1 MKAGSGCA
9 MALAIA
15 LASTGAQA
23 ATATLT
29 QGGNLNLGTAASGD
43 PSPDAVND
51 MQGYAA
57 GAMTAIQML
66 NNAVWTYS
74 SSPSYATSNLS
85 EAQNSSYSASLNWI
99 PSDYSMMG
107 TVYYIRT
114 GTLPNVKFFKLH
126 TNGTN
131 NASGLPLL
139 WDYLGAGVPSPPVSN
154 FSFSSYDL
162 ITDFT
167 DTSTGGTPVSWSWTF
182 GDGGTSSSQ
191 SPRHRYAGA
200 GTRSACLQAGNSGGN
215 GANACKSVAVS
226 TRPSTLVAVNGSFD
240 LDGDSTADMQ
250 VQTEA
255 CTYPNKLHMLNGAK
269 YTLLYKDYRTI
280 TVSDVGGGPVST
292 GDFCVNVD
300 YLEGFLVKVSSGA
313 IYRAWTAANDA
324 GGIRLEY
331 ALLQAAP
338 PPPPVSNFSFASY
351 DLIVQFT
358 DTSSNSPNGWSWTF
372 GDGGTDTLQGPR
384 YRYATAGTRSACL
397 TASNSGGNGNQAC
410 QSVAVSLRPSSV
422 VATASGF
429 DFESDGKADLLVSA
443 SGGCPVPNKLT
454 PQNGALYSL
463 LYKDYRNVTVADA
476 SAAQY
481 STSAGGFCVDVDYEQ
496 AFLVLSSFGAVY
508 RVWTA
513 ANDAGTVRFEYSLL
527 LAQERLFANGFQ

>member
-1 MKAGSGCA
+1 MFAMKGFA

-15 LASTGAQA
+15 LIPLAAQA
-23 ATATLT
+23 TTGTLT

-43 PSPDAVND
+43 PSPDATND

-74 SSPSYATSNLS
+74 SSASYAASNLS
-85 EAQNSSYSASLNWI
+85 EAQNSTYSASLNWI

-114 GTLPNVKFFKLH
+114 GSLPNVKFFKLH

-131 NASGLPLL
+131 NASGLPML
-139 WDYLGAGVPSPPVSN
+139 WDYLGAGVPNPPVSN

-167 DTSTGGTPVSWSWTF
+167 DTSSGGTPVSWSWTF
-182 GDGGTSSSQ
+182 GDGDVSSSQ
-191 SPRHRYAGA
+191 SPRHRYTGA
-200 GTRSACLQAGNSGGN
+200 GTRSACLTAGNSGGN
-215 GANACKSVAVS
+215 GANTCKNVSVS
-226 TRPSTLVAVNGSFD
+226 TRPSILVAVNGSFD

-255 CTYPNKLHMLNGAK
+255 CPYPNKLHMQNGAK

-280 TVSDVGGGPVST
+280 TVSDVGGGPIST
-292 GDFCVNVD
+292 GDFCLNVD
-300 YLEGFLVKVSSGA
+300 YLEGFLVKASGGS
-313 IYRAWTAANDA
+313 IYRAWTAGNDA
-324 GGIRLEY
+324 SGIRLEY

-338 PPPPVSNFSFASY
+338 PPPPVSNFTFATY

-384 YRYATAGTRSACL
+384 YRYTSAGMRSACL

-410 QSVAVSLRPSSV
+410 KSVSVSLQPSSV
-422 VATASGF
+422 VSTGAGI
-429 DFESDGKADLLVSA
+429 DFESDGKVDLLVSA

-454 PQNGALYSL
+454 QQNGARYSL
-463 LYKDYRNVTVADA
+463 LNKDYRNVNAADA
-476 SAAQY
+476 SAAGY
-481 STSAGGFCVDVDYEQ
+481 TTSAGGFCVDVDYEQ
-496 AFLVLSSFGAVY
+496 PFLVLSSFGAVY
-508 RVWTA
+508 RAWTA
-513 ANDAGTVRFEYSLL
+513 ANDAGSVRIEYSLL
-527 LAQERLFANGFQ
+527 LAKERLFANGFE